1 LGTIHIDARKYGD
14 LNFDAPTT
22 VGQVEAII
30 KSHHY
35 NVKQLLVTAT
45 KNGKIC
51 NFYGSDNLDIF
62 EGMSINR
69 YQFYCRTGVILL
81 FCCEKFCSLNVNLQL
96 FYYVTSRHFN
106 FAISNISSFICLID
120 YRI

>member
-1 LGTIHIDARKYGD
+1 LGTIHIDGDNYSD

-22 VGQVEAII
+22 VAKVEAII
-30 KSHHY
+30 KLHHH
-35 NVKQLLVTAT
+35 NVKQLLVTANI
-45 KNGKIC
+45 NGKFC
-51 NFYGSDNLDIF
+51 NFYASDKLDIF

-96 FYYVTSRHFN
+96 FYYVNSRYFN
-106 FAISNISSFICLID
+106 FAISNISSFNFLID
-120 YRI
+120 YRN